1 MLIDS
6 FAWIEYFMG
15 TKKGEEVKEVVE
27 SDVQLYTSPI
37 VIAEIY
43 SKSLRTDGRA
53 EERRSFIVKRC
64 AVIPID
70 EEIAVEAAKIHA
82 EAKETMADF
91 GLADAF
97 VLASA
102 RYKHVKVLTGDTH
115 FKDFSESI
123 MLSDYIVRG

>member
-15 TKKGEEVKEVVE
+15 TEIGEEVKEVVE
-27 SDVQLYTSPI
+27 SNVQLYTSPI

-53 EERRSFIVKRC
+53 EERRNFIVKRC

-70 EEIAVEAAKIHA
+70 EEIAVEAAKTHA

-102 RYKHVKVLTGDTH
+102 RYKNVRVLTGDPH
-115 FKDFSESI
+115 FEDFSESI
-123 MLSDYIVRG
+123 ML

>member
-15 TKKGEEVKEVVE
+15 TEMGEEVKEVVE

-37 VIAEIY
+37 VIAELY

-53 EERRSFIVKRC
+53 EERRNFIAKRC
-64 AVIPID
+64 AIIPID

-82 EAKETMADF
+82 EAKKKMEDF

-97 VLASA
+97 VLATA
-102 RYKHVKVLTGDTH
+102 RYKNVKVLTGDPH

-123 MLSDYIVRG
+123 ML

>member
-15 TKKGEEVKEVVE
+15 TEMGVEVKQVVE

-43 SKSLRTDGRA
+43 SKSL
-53 EERRSFIVKRC
+53 
-64 AVIPID
+64 
-70 EEIAVEAAKIHA
+70 KIHA
-82 EAKETMADF
+82 ESKETMKDF

-102 RYKHVKVLTGDTH
+102 RCKSVRVLTGDPH
-115 FKDFSESI
+115 FKDFSESV
-123 MLSDYIVRG
+123 ML

>member
-15 TKKGEEVKEVVE
+15 TEKGEEVKNVVE
-27 SDVQLYTSPI
+27 SNIKLYTSPI
-37 VIAEIY
+37 VIAEMY

-53 EERRSFIVKRC
+53 EERRNFIVKRC
-64 AVIPID
+64 AVIPIE

-82 EAKETMADF
+82 EAKKTMEDF

-102 RYKHVKVLTGDTH
+102 RYKNVKVLTGDPH

-123 MLSDYIVRG
+123 ML

>member
-15 TKKGEEVKEVVE
+15 TEMGEEVRDVVE
-27 SDVQLYTSPI
+27 RDKQLYTSPI

-53 EERRSFIVKRC
+53 EERRNFIAKRC
-64 AVIPID
+64 DIIPID
-70 EEIAVEAAKIHA
+70 EKIAVEAAKIHA
-82 EAKETMADF
+82 EAKKTMEDF

-102 RYKHVKVLTGDTH
+102 RYKNVKVLTGDPH
-115 FKDFSESI
+115 FKEFSESI
-123 MLSDYIVRG
+123 ML

>member
-15 TKKGEEVKEVVE
+15 TEMGEAVKDVVE
-27 SDVQLYTSPI
+27 SNVQLYTSPI

-53 EERRSFIVKRC
+53 EERRNFIVKRC
-64 AVIPID
+64 AVIPIN
-70 EEIAVEAAKIHA
+70 EEIAVKAAKIHA
-82 EAKETMADF
+82 EAKKTMEDF

-102 RYKHVKVLTGDTH
+102 RYINVKVLTGDPH

-123 MLSDYIVRG
+123 ML